1 MRWQFT
7 IIYPDATEVIIDEP
21 VGWDAIEWSAKR
33 NMKHHGMFFSISTDS
48 FQFIGDGFTIL
59 STAYDTDG
67 ANADLGFRVEYD
79 CDGTGWVEYY
89 MGKFDFNTYQR
100 QCGDYCYINISI
112 APDDCVDRFLSLNNQ
127 EVDLTSTEDF
137 NGNSITGLN
146 PDDVK
151 FNGQT
156 FKVHDWGN
164 NDDGQDDNHVIYD
177 ASGSTGNRFYYV
189 PVYLPASA
197 SSVTEFGVFSENNVA
212 PTVVSKNNGLTV
224 ITSDNVTNYLSYG
237 QDLLAYRPLDNE
249 GVYVFDLDFALN
261 GDFNITAN
269 FNGTAT
275 LNVAVYKKNWPND
288 DDFVDYGSTTFP
300 SATLVAN
307 VQNSIAFSLSGT
319 FTNESQPAP
328 LTSGVY
334 YYFYLQINKTS
345 ASALDTIN
353 CEFDYHGDNYFK
365 MTAPSVFP
373 SVQVPC
379 YKLSEVMPFLCFSY
393 VGQDCFDVYDW
404 SNRLEYFHIT
414 NGRKIRRITLPTDT
428 PIRLSYQKAFEE
440 SQKIFNLGWGFTSKN
455 KELWI
460 GKLDTFY
467 DYNTI
472 VFDAGAV
479 DKAMFTNAQDLT
491 FSIVKI
497 GYNKWAGEEVNG
509 LDEMNTERKYAR
521 NIDSNN
527 NEKELMTDFIAGG
540 YTIEMTRRKSQDLAG
555 TEDWRFD
562 DEIFIVN
569 TNQVEAEVFET
580 YNGVDLNASNIF
592 SPTTRYN
599 YKITPARMM
608 MEWMNYF
615 TAPNPTYTNDN
626 LIFRFGTGNI
636 LAQGKMVNQYL
647 LEDSYAINESQTL
660 NAVDFYSSADV
671 QPLWKTIYA
680 EFTAPFGMA
689 DAQAVYSTP
698 YAMVSFRCANE
709 TYYGYIVEI
718 RHNPNE
724 GIASFKL
731 LLYLPRE

>member
-7 IIYPDATEVIIDEP
+7 IIYPDATEEIIDEP

-48 FQFIGDGFTIL
+48 FQFVGDGFTIL
-59 STAYDTDG
+59 SNAYDTDG

-79 CDGTGWVEYY
+79 CDGTGWVQYY
-89 MGKFDFNTYQR
+89 LGKFDFNTYKR
-100 QCGDYCYINISI
+100 QCGDYCYISISI
-112 APDDCVDRFLSLNNQ
+112 APDSCVDRFLSLNNQ
-127 EVDLTSTEDF
+127 EVDLTSTQDF
-137 NGNSITGLN
+137 NGNSITGLSS
-146 PDDVK
+146 DSVK

-164 NDDGQDDNHVIYD
+164 NDTGENKNKTIYD
-177 ASGSTGNRFYYV
+177 VSGSTGNRFYYI
-189 PVYLPASA
+189 PIFLPSTTGGV
-197 SSVTEFGVFSENNVA
+197 SEFGVFNENGIDCA
-212 PTVVSKNNGLTV
+212 PVYKNGGQSV
-224 ITSDNVTNYLSYG
+224 ITSNTLENYLLYG
-237 QDLLAYRPLDNE
+237 TNLLVYRPLDNQ
-249 GVYVFDLDFALN
+249 GITVFDLDYKLN
-261 GDFNITAN
+261 GDFNITPN

-275 LNVAVYKKNWPND
+275 LNIAVFKKNWPEDN
-288 DDFVDYGSTTFP
+288 DFVDYGSFTGTGVTLTAGLTTTIP
-300 SATLVAN
+300 
-307 VQNSIAFSLSGT
+307 FSLAGT
-319 FTNESQPAP
+319 YLNEFQPTP
-328 LTSGVY
+328 LTSAVY
-334 YYFYLQINKTS
+334 YYFYLQVNKTS
-345 ASALDTIN
+345 ASALDSIACN
-353 CEFDYHGDNYFK
+353 MDYYGDNYFK
-365 MTAPSVFP
+365 MTAPSLLP

-379 YKLSEVMPFLCFSY
+379 YKLSEVMPFLCNAY
-393 VGQDCFDVYDW
+393 VGQDCFDVYDYT
-404 SNRLEYFHIT
+404 NRFEYFHIT

-440 SQKIFNLGWGFTSKN
+440 SQKIFNLGWGFANQDT
-455 KELWI
+455 ELWF
-460 GKLDTFY
+460 GKLDKFY
-467 DYNTI
+467 DYNTV
-472 VFDAGAV
+472 VFDAGAI

-527 NEKELMTDFIAGG
+527 NEKELMTDFISAG
-540 YTIEMTRRKSQDLAG
+540 YTIEMTRRKSQDIVG
-555 TEDWRFD
+555 TQDWRFD
-562 DEIFIVN
+562 DDVFIVN
-569 TNQVEAEVFET
+569 TIQVEAEVYET
-580 YNGVDLNASNIF
+580 YNGVDFDAANIF
-592 SPTTRYN
+592 SPSTRYN

-615 TAPNPTYTNDN
+615 TAPNPTHTNDN
-626 LIFRFGTGNI
+626 LIFRYGTGNI
-636 LAQGKMVNQYL
+636 LAEGRMYNDYFV
-647 LEDSYAINESQTL
+647 EDLAISESQTL
-660 NAVDFYSSADV
+660 NAGDFYYTADAI
-671 QPLWKTIYA
+671 PYWKTIYA